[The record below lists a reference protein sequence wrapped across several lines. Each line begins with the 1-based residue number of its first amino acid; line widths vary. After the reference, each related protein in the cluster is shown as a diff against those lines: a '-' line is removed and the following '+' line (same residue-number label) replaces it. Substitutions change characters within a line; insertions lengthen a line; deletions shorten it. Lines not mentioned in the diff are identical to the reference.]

1 MSPSLSFPPSS
12 FRRTASSARA
22 RRLPIEVSTEL
33 PFPMV
38 EGHIISEV
46 RRSESVI
53 CVRQEKTTN
62 VCRLESLRD
71 HVSKESTAR
80 VAGTGGARIRIRR
93 RNNLEDRADGQAA
106 HKCGM
111 RSLPPSNRETRASVE
126 TFLNPF
132 QCDTLRE
139 IKRTPTHLQWIYR
152 RWLSLGAEVRRQRE
166 QNLTGICSLR
176 DSEEASWWMVL
187 WD

>member
-12 FRRTASSARA
+12 FRRTSSARA
-22 RRLPIEVSTEL
+22 RRLPIEVSAEL
-33 PFPMV
+33 PSSMV

-53 CVRQEKTTN
+53 CVRWENTID

-71 HVSKESTAR
+71 HVSKESIAR
-80 VAGTGGARIRIRR
+80 VAGTGRARIRIRR

-106 HKCGM
+106 HKCGT
-111 RSLPPSNRETRASVE
+111 RSLPPSDRETRASVE

-132 QCDTLRE
+132 QCDTLRK
-139 IKRTPTHLQWIYR
+139 IKRTATHLQWIYR
-152 RWLSLGAEVRRQRE
+152 RWLSLGAVHRQRE
-166 QNLTGICSLR
+166 QNSTGICSLR

-187 WD
+187 